1 MKVWRRS
8 RSAAIAPILVV
19 LGSASAVLTFAQT
32 QPTFHTEANFVRVDV
47 YVTRRALEQTPTPIH
62 VGPLV
67 PRHEPDILR
76 WLEAL

>member
-1 MKVWRRS
+1 MLRRS
-8 RSAAIAPILVV
+8 RHAAIAQL
-19 LGSASAVLTFAQT
+19 LALASAASAVLTFAQT